1 MDPTIIYNII
11 IQYAYPID
19 IQICPYHTFWD
30 VNGTA
35 GGHWWR
41 AHGVESGE
49 TRICGDCEDRS
60 GILNKQAS
68 PCLSP
73 CEGSIV
79 FCCRKW
85 IDSESMWRLLGVVVP
100 TLSITLDIFAKEMWG
115 MGSWDTTGRDWLP
128 FGWPRNLWLHWRQWS
143 LGQDLMTF
151 CLPKEKAPMK
161 ATSYTVNSERCV
173 KDQAD
178 VQDESG
184 WVMSHLFPG
193 MLGSWKVPRFEEHY

>member
-1 MDPTIIYNII
+1 MDPTIKKCIYIYIYISNW
-11 IQYAYPID
+11 YPNLPIS
-19 IQICPYHTFWD
+19 HFWD

-49 TRICGDCEDRS
+49 TGICGDCEDRS

-85 IDSESMWRLLGVVVP
+85 IDSESMWRLLGVAVP
-100 TLSITLDIFAKEMWG
+100 TLSITLDIFVNEMWG
-115 MGSWDTTGRDWLP
+115 MGLWDTTGRDWMP

-143 LGQDLMTF
+143 LGQDLIQRHF
-151 CLPKEKAPMK
+151 VYPRKRP
-161 ATSYTVNSERCV
+161 
-173 KDQAD
+173 Q
-178 VQDESG
+178 
-184 WVMSHLFPG
+184 
-193 MLGSWKVPRFEEHY
+193 WKQQVIL